1 MIIGKGRTE
10 GISRGE
16 WKQNKGDK
24 KITGDNQIGEEIR
37 VGVGSE

>member
-1 MIIGKGRTE
+1 MVNNCMIIGKGQTE

-16 WKQNKGDK
+16 WKQNKGD
-24 KITGDNQIGEEIR
+24 NQIRDKIR

>member
-1 MIIGKGRTE
+1 MIIGKGQTE

-16 WKQNKGDK
+16 WKQNRGYE